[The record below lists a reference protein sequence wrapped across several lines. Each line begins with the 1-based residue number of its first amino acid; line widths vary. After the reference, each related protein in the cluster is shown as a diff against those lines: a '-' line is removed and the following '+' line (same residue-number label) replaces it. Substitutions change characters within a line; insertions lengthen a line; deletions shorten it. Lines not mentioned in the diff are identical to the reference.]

1 MSDVTAWVGHRIQ
14 SLRLERG
21 WTQEQLAEYAD
32 LHVSYISTLEK
43 GKKNPSI
50 EVISRLSSAFQLTL
64 SEFFS
69 AAPSVRCDI
78 RKRVEQ
84 EEVETLLKDFS
95 NKLLTICNR
104 P

>member
-1 MSDVTAWVGHRIQ
+1 MRDVTAWVGHRIQ
-14 SLRLERG
+14 SPRLEWG

-69 AAPSVRCDI
+69 AAPSVRRDI

-95 NKLLTICNR
+95 NKLLSICNR

>member
-64 SEFFS
+64 SEILS
-69 AAPSVRCDI
+69 AAPSVRRGI

-95 NKLLTICNR
+95 NKLLSICNR

>member
-14 SLRLERG
+14 SPRLERG

-69 AAPSVRCDI
+69 AAPSVRRDI

-95 NKLLTICNR
+95 NKLLSICNR